1 MSEKI
6 KITLT
11 NSPKPKPDQNNL
23 TFGHIFTDHMFI
35 MDYTEGIGWHDPRIE
50 PYAPLSL
57 DPSTMV
63 LHYGQ
68 AIFEGLKAYKTKD
81 GRILLFR
88 PNKNMEQVNVSNE
101 RLCIPPIDP
110 EFAVE
115 AIKPLL
121 KLIKTGSLRPKG
133 LLYT

>member
-11 NSPKPKPDQNNL
+11 PSPKPKPDQNNL

-35 MDYTEGIGWHDPRIE
+35 MNYREGIGWHDPRIE

-63 LHYGQ
+63 LNYGQ

-81 GRILLFR
+81 GRILL
-88 PNKNMEQVNVSNE
+88 
-101 RLCIPPIDP
+101 
-110 EFAVE
+110 
-115 AIKPLL
+115 
-121 KLIKTGSLRPKG
+121 
-133 LLYT
+133 